1 MKPSAGF
8 RNLHFIGIGGAGMSA
23 MAEALAGWGF
33 VVRGSDRS
41 ESPAVLHLQSLG
53 VEVFIGHD
61 AGHLS
66 VDCDAVI
73 FSAAVGSDNPE
84 LQAARAR
91 KLPVLRRAELL
102 GRILADKRSL
112 GVAGT
117 HGKTTT
123 TGMLVH
129 ILRAAN
135 VDPGWVAGG
144 VWSGGTP
151 GHAGE
156 GQFMVAEADEYDRAF
171 LALHPVSAIV
181 TNIDADHLEIYG
193 TLSAVE
199 DAFVQ
204 FLNGLPS
211 QGVAIVNGEDAGVRR
226 ILNRVVGRVCTYGL
240 SSGDYR
246 ALNVEANAEGM
257 HFTLWRSGEELG
269 RIRLKVPGRHNVSN
283 ALAAAAL
290 ALEEG
295 IPFTAV
301 ADGLGTFPGMQR
313 RLEQIGT
320 QN

>member
-1 MKPSAGF
+1 
-8 RNLHFIGIGGAGMSA
+8 
-23 MAEALAGWGF
+23 
-33 VVRGSDRS
+33 
-41 ESPAVLHLQSLG
+41 
-53 VEVFIGHD
+53 
-61 AGHLS
+61 
-66 VDCDAVI
+66 
-73 FSAAVGSDNPE
+73 
-84 LQAARAR
+84 
-91 KLPVLRRAELL
+91 
-102 GRILADKRSL
+102 
-112 GVAGT
+112 
-117 HGKTTT
+117 
-123 TGMLVH
+123 
-129 ILRAAN
+129 
-135 VDPGWVAGG
+135 
-144 VWSGGTP
+144 
-151 GHAGE
+151 
-156 GQFMVAEADEYDRAF
+156 MVAEADEYDRAF

-313 RLEQIGT
+313 RLEQIVGSRSWMIMPT
-320 QN
+320 ILLKSRRRWMRFGPWSSGVCPCCFNRIFIRGRNS